1 MSLIE
6 IYKYLQWLFY
16 LYIVPHQVMWVT
28 FSTWFQWSPIPIIRQ
43 SFSRNISLWKSV
55 IFTNN
60 QTFSSIF
67 TCKNLSCPWIIF
79 IFNLSGDIVVLNSF
93 KNWSSSL
100 ILKVT
105 QHSDTIL
112 VSHSDTILVSH
123 FNTFMYFRE
132 LFFFILKNCEMQF
145 LLLINILKLLYYWQF
160 PLRMKKS
167 SSL

>member
-112 VSHSDTILVSH
+112 VSHSDTILVSPYS
-123 FNTFMYFRE
+123 TFMYLRE
-132 LFFFILKNCEMQF
+132 LFFFYFKKLWNAVSPVDKYIKIIV
-145 LLLINILKLLYYWQF
+145 LLTIPFENEKI
-160 PLRMKKS
+160 
-167 SSL
+167 

>member
-1 MSLIE
+1 MLCTTCFQCLSTDFVGSTNTINICLILSTIYSFIPVIDCVGRAPMHYFAQGPMKLYDPVSEYSDLFVWMSLIE

-43 SFSRNISLWKSV
+43 SFSHNISLWKSV

-93 KNWSSSL
+93 KN
-100 ILKVT
+100 
-105 QHSDTIL
+105 
-112 VSHSDTILVSH
+112 
-123 FNTFMYFRE
+123 
-132 LFFFILKNCEMQF
+132 
-145 LLLINILKLLYYWQF
+145 
-160 PLRMKKS
+160 
-167 SSL
+167 